1 MSADVPL
8 MLQTTYAELL
18 DRARMDAFGSD
29 FPAGGVF
36 TSKQQRGRRYWYFQN
51 DSANGRKQR
60 YVGPET
66 PELLAQI
73 ETHKAAKTYARD
85 RRSLVAMLVRVGRLP
100 RPIAPIGAVVQAL
113 AEAGVFRLRAVLV
126 GTVAYQTYSGMLGV
140 RLPEAMV
147 QTDDIDVAQFA
158 DVSAAIG
165 DTTRP
170 MADVLRE
177 ADPSF
182 RPIPHIHP
190 VRATRYVAASGLK
203 VDFLTPNRG
212 RETEEPQTLRAL
224 GTDAEPLRFLDFLIR
239 EPVPAVLLT
248 DSGVLVSVPAPER
261 FSLHKLI
268 VARRRRE
275 GDAKRNK
282 DRLQA
287 EALMNVLIGTRPGEL
302 RAAWVEAF
310 GRGKS
315 WQRYLGEGIGLL
327 HPSTRERLLRVV
339 GAPRS
344 VIPSLELRFIPDKAA
359 YDPEGEKIYFDA
371 TADIFGSGSSGVRC
385 CITRDALEALVG
397 AGGSGP
403 AFYLETFRK
412 NRPLIE
418 RMARKKYLDEAVGFG
433 DGVIL
438 DRADIQLDR

>member
-1 MSADVPL
+1 MSTDLPL
-8 MLQTTYAELL
+8 MLQTAYAEML
-18 DRARMDAFGSD
+18 DRVRMDAFGSA

-51 DSANGRKQR
+51 DSANGRKQL

-73 ETHKAAKTYARD
+73 EAHKAAKTYARD

-100 RPIAPIGAVVQAL
+100 RPIAPIGTVVQAL

-170 MADVLRE
+170 MADVLRD
-177 ADPSF
+177 ADASF

-190 VRATRYVAASGLK
+190 VKATRYVAASGLK

-212 RETEEPQTLRAL
+212 RETEEPQMLRAL

-239 EPVPAVLLT
+239 NPEPAILLS
-248 DSGVLVSVPAPER
+248 DCGVLVTVPAPER
-261 FSLHKLI
+261 FAVHKLI

-275 GDAKRNK
+275 GDAKRDK

-287 EALMNVLIGTRPGEL
+287 EALLKILIRARPEEL
-302 RAAWVEAF
+302 RSAWREAF

-315 WQRYLGEGIGLL
+315 WQRYLGEGLGLL
-327 HPSTRERLLRVV
+327 HPEVRDGVLRVV
-339 GAPRS
+339 GAARS
-344 VIPSLELRFIPDKAA
+344 IIPGLELQFVPDKTV
-359 YDPEGEKIYFDA
+359 YDHEEEQIHFFA
-371 TADIFGSGSSGVRC
+371 MVSINGSRSSGIRC
-385 CITRDALEALVG
+385 CITREALEVLAQ
-397 AGGSGP
+397 ASGTGP
-403 AFYLETFRK
+403 TSYLETFR
-412 NRPLIE
+412 NNQTFIE
-418 RMARKKYLDEAVGFG
+418 QRARTKYLDGMIDFDE
-433 DGVIL
+433 GVTL
-438 DRADIQLDR
+438 GPADMRST